1 MEKQMSPYQSVRQ
14 CIRIFLSLND
24 GKSEMEHFDYQRN
37 DGYET
42 KIDAGFENLDLQK
55 DAAKI
60 MLYMQNDII
69 RFNNGR
75 EYRITKREFQPC
87 VPVMLILHVEEIKK

>member
-24 GKSEMEHFDYQRN
+24 GKSEMAHFDYQRN
-37 DGYET
+37 DGYQT
-42 KIDAGFENLDLQK
+42 KIDSGFEDLDLQK

-69 RFNNGR
+69 SFNNGR
-75 EYRITKREFQPC
+75 KYQITKREFQPC

>member
-24 GKSEMEHFDYQRN
+24 RKSEMEHFDYQRN

-42 KIDAGFENLDLQK
+42 KIDAGFEDLDLQK

-69 RFNNGR
+69 SFNT
-75 EYRITKREFQPC
+75 YWQITF
-87 VPVMLILHVEEIKK
+87 VINLFVYHL

>member
-37 DGYET
+37 DGYQT
-42 KIDAGFENLDLQK
+42 KIDAGFEDLDLQ
-55 DAAKI
+55 
-60 MLYMQNDII
+60 Y
-69 RFNNGR
+69 
-75 EYRITKREFQPC
+75 
-87 VPVMLILHVEEIKK
+87 

>member
-37 DGYET
+37 DGYQT
-42 KIDAGFENLDLQK
+42 KIDAGFENLDIGHRYIFFIK
-55 DAAKI
+55 S
-60 MLYMQNDII
+60 
-69 RFNNGR
+69 FNFS
-75 EYRITKREFQPC
+75 RIFKSFYSLTTTFLSP
-87 VPVMLILHVEEIKK
+87 LHVKLT